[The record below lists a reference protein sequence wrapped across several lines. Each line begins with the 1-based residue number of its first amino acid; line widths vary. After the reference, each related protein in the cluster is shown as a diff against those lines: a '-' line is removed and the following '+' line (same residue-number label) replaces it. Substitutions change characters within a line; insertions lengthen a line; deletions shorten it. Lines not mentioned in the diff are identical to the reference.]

1 MVKGVNKQMI
11 VLRIDGNRIY
21 ESACF
26 VLKNEALPSKATQRD
41 MLDEANRLL
50 AEMDI
55 KKARPKKRRTF
66 WRIAIPT
73 VLFVLGVLAGF
84 ALSFAF

>member
-26 VLKNEALPSKATQRD
+26 VLKNDVVHSKQTQRD

-50 AEMDI
+50 MEMDI
-55 KKARPKKRRTF
+55 KKANPKKRRVF
-66 WRIAIPT
+66 WRVAIPT
-73 VLFVLGVLAGF
+73 TLFILGVAAGF

>member
-1 MVKGVNKQMI
+1 MIKGVNKQMI

-26 VLKNEALPSKATQRD
+26 VLKNEITQSKESRKD

-50 AEMDI
+50 AQMDI
-55 KKARPKKRRTF
+55 KKARPRKKRIF
-66 WRIAIPT
+66 WRIALPMLI
-73 VLFVLGVLAGF
+73 FVLGAAAGF
-84 ALSFAF
+84 ALSFVF